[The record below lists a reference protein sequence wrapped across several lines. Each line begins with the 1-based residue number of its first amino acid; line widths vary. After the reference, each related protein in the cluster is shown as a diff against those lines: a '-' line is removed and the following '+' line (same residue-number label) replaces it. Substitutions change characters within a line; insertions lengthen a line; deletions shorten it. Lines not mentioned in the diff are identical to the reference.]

1 MGNPVV
7 HWEVMGPD
15 GGNLASFYNGLF
27 DWGATE
33 APGMDQYHLVDAE
46 KTGVGGAI
54 GKGVEE
60 MPSYV
65 TIYIQVDDI
74 NDHPAK
80 IEGAGGSSIVP
91 RTEIPGT
98 VTFAL
103 FADPA
108 GNVVG
113 LVEEETP
120 AAQYAG

>member
-15 GGNLASFYNGLF
+15 GGKLASFF

-33 APGMDQYHLVDAE
+33 APGMDQYHLVHAE
-46 KTGVGGAI
+46 TTGVGGAI
-54 GKGVEE
+54 GRGVEE

-74 NDHPAK
+74 NDHLAK
-80 IEGAGGSSIVP
+80 IEGAGGSNIVP

-103 FADPA
+103 FADLA

-120 AAQYAG
+120 AAE